1 MQIFERFYGGLEA
14 ILIGE
19 QAVVFVEILQ
29 IANKNDRLLSMM
41 CDGVD

>member
-1 MQIFERFYGGLEA
+1 MIPEKGEILQIFERFYGGLEA

-29 IANKNDRLLSMM
+29 IANKK
-41 CDGVD
+41 